1 MTALDHGN
9 ADFGIIGY
17 KFNMRSKLRYKTSDY
32 EENEIYSIATLLD
45 PRYPLNYH
53 FIYTNL
59 F

>member
-1 MTALDHGN
+1 MTALDRGN

-17 KFNMRSKLRYKTSDY
+17 KFNKRAKLRYNTSDY
-32 EENEIYSIATLLD
+32 EEKEMYSIATLLD

>member
-1 MTALDHGN
+1 MTALDRGN

-17 KFNMRSKLRYKTSDY
+17 KFNMRSQLRYKTSDY
-32 EENEIYSIATLLD
+32 EEKEIYSIATLLD

-53 FIYTNL
+53 FIYKDL